1 MPRTKKTPESEEVIQ
16 NKEAAQTADASE
28 QQAPKRRGRKPKAAE
43 ESGAAEVAEAPKK
56 ASKPLP
62 DIFEIARQQQQQ
74 QSFEPAYESS
84 FEPSYEA
91 PRSEPVDAIEA
102 AERRQAK
109 ELGLDQGNGE
119 LQAQAPA
126 ATNTE
131 NASAEGAPNATP
143 NAQQNGNPQNQ
154 ENGQQQKQNNGY
166 NNNNNRFN
174 NNGRFNNNNKFN
186 KFNKFKNRRNN
197 FLPQDDIM
205 DDSIALPPPDPEKVA
220 ASRAKW
226 KELRGLPMFELQ
238 SKAEELGIVDFKKMR
253 KQALVYSI
261 LSAISGED
269 CPIYTEGVLE
279 IIPEGGHGFLRNP
292 EHNYLAGPDD
302 IYISKNII
310 RRYELKMGD
319 TITGQVR
326 QPREGEKY
334 FALLRIDTV
343 NYEAPEK
350 TKRRVSFEYLTPIH
364 PIERLNLEFDPQ
376 EYSTRLMNLFTPIGK
391 GQRSIVLAPP
401 RTGKTVLLQNV
412 TKAITANHPEVKL
425 IVLLIDERPEEVTE
439 MRKLIDRLKEEG
451 ATRGKNIQAEVLA
464 STFDEEPGRHIKVAS
479 LVLEKAKRL
488 VEHGNDVVILL
499 DSITRF
505 ARANNVAIPHSG
517 KILSG
522 GVDANAMQLP
532 KKFFGAARKIEN
544 GGSLTIVGTALI
556 ETGSRMDEVIFEE
569 FKGTGNME
577 LVLDRRIAEKRIWPA
592 IDIFKSGTRKEE
604 LLLTEDEMHRVWI
617 LRRYLQ
623 DMTTVEIMEFMRD
636 KLKLFKTNF
645 DFLNSM
651 NG

>member
-1 MPRTKKTPESEEVIQ
+1 MPRTKKNPDQEQEVLSEEV
-16 NKEAAQTADASE
+16 
-28 QQAPKRRGRKPKAAE
+28 APKRRGR
-43 ESGAAEVAEAPKK
+43 PKK
-56 ASKPLP
+56 NADAQPDNGFIPVELAPAEQVPEAKPHKRVNKANPEKVDTAKTDTASVQETPRD
-62 DIFEIARQQQQQ
+62 DIPHVAVSS
-74 QSFEPAYESS
+74 QSGSDHP
-84 FEPSYEA
+84 
-91 PRSEPVDAIEA
+91 
-102 AERRQAK
+102 
-109 ELGLDQGNGE
+109 
-119 LQAQAPA
+119 QAQ
-126 ATNTE
+126 T
-131 NASAEGAPNATP
+131 GD
-143 NAQQNGNPQNQ
+143 AQPQAGGQVPENGNPQQNNNRRFRDNNQ
-154 ENGQQQKQNNGY
+154 NNQNGQNQNFQNNG
-166 NNNNNRFN
+166 RFN
-174 NNGRFNNNNKFN
+174 NNGQNNQNNRYNNNNKFN
-186 KFNKFKNRRNN
+186 KFKNRHNRS
-197 FLPQDDIM
+197 LPQDDFL
-205 DDSIALPPPDPEKVA
+205 DESIQLPPPDPEQVA
-220 ASRAKW
+220 AAKAKW

-238 SKAEELGIVDFKKMR
+238 RQAEELNIEDYKKMR

-269 CPIYTEGVLE
+269 SPIYTEGVLE

-310 RRYELKMGD
+310 RRYDLKMGD

-343 NYEAPEK
+343 NYEVPDK
-350 TKRRVSFEYLTPIH
+350 TKRRVAFEYLTPIH
-364 PIERLNLEFDPQ
+364 PVEKLNLEFDTQ

-412 TKAITANHPEVKL
+412 TKAITVNHPEVKL
-425 IVLLIDERPEEVTE
+425 MVLLIDERPEEVTE

-451 ATRGKNIQAEVLA
+451 AGRGKNIQAEVLA

-488 VEHGNDVVILL
+488 VEHVNDVVILL

-505 ARANNVAIPHSG
+505 ARANNIAIPHSG

-544 GGSLTIVGTALI
+544 GGSLTIIGTALI

-604 LLLTEDEMHRVWI
+604 LLLTEEEMRRVWV

-623 DMTTVEIMEFMRD
+623 DMTTVEIMEFLRD
-636 KLKLFKTNF
+636 KLKLFKTNN